1 MARPPISTNRIR
13 ELRELAGLSMDEL
26 AERLGT
32 SRQQVSKHEHG
43 QRRLTIQWL
52 QRYAMALGVTPADIM
67 AAPDLADPRS
77 EVEPATIEGMQ
88 QLSRAIASR
97 GLALYR
103 VLKSRLTDIGIADG
117 AMLTVDSTAA
127 AIAAARAGD
136 AVVVRLVDTEIL
148 LLRQYV
154 PPNLLVTH
162 EPGSHNTIMRLD
174 DRSVR
179 VELVGVVMR
188 D

>member
-32 SRQQVSKHEHG
+32 SRQQVSKHELG
-43 QRRLTIQWL
+43 LRRLTIQWL

-67 AAPDLADPRS
+67 AAPDLVDPRS

-88 QLSRAIASR
+88 QLSRIIASR
-97 GLALYR
+97 GLTLYR
-103 VLKSRLTDIGIADG
+103 VVKSRLTDIGISDG

-127 AIAAARAGD
+127 AIAAAKAGD
-136 AVVVRLVDTEIL
+136 VVVVRLAGTEIL
-148 LLRQYV
+148 LLRQYM
-154 PPNLLVTH
+154 PPNTLITH
-162 EPGSHNTIMRLD
+162 EPGLHNTLMRLD

-179 VELVGVVMR
+179 IEIVGVVVR
-188 D
+188 E